1 MVYWVAQAFCT
12 LSSSK
17 GVCNSHTLRSTEPMR
32 DFLPDVVAVVGPTA
46 TGKTDVGIL
55 LADALG
61 AEIISAD
68 CMAVYRGMDIGTAK
82 PTPEQQRRVRFHLI
96 DVCNPDEPFSV
107 ARFQQMALEAIR
119 QIRQRGALPL
129 VVGGTGLYVK
139 ALLDGFHI
147 PPAAANEALRRQLW
161 QEVKRSGSAALHAR
175 LQAVDPQ
182 SASRIHPND
191 AVRIIRALEVYHV
204 TGRPIS
210 EWQRR
215 QPPPEVGKA
224 RRFGLTMP
232 RELLYRRINE
242 RVERMIAQGWLE
254 EVRRLLESGYDPNL
268 PAMRS
273 LGYAELVQVVQGKLQ
288 LQEAVALIQRET
300 RRFAKRQLTW
310 FRADKQIEWVDASQ
324 GAEEAARQILERLR
338 SESEHT

>member
-1 MVYWVAQAFCT
+1 
-12 LSSSK
+12 
-17 GVCNSHTLRSTEPMR
+17 MR
-32 DFLPDVVAVVGPTA
+32 HFLPDVLAVVGPTA

-55 LADALG
+55 LAEALG

-96 DVCNPDEPFSV
+96 DVCYPDEPFSV

-119 QIRQRGALPL
+119 QIRQRGAMPL

-139 ALLDGFHI
+139 ALLDGFQI
-147 PPAAANEALRRQLW
+147 PPSPANEALRQQLW
-161 QEVKRSGSAALHAR
+161 QEAKRLGSAVLHAR
-175 LQAVDPQ
+175 LQQVDPQ
-182 SASRIHPND
+182 AASRIHPND
-191 AVRIIRALEVYHV
+191 AVRIIRALEVYHL
-204 TGRPIS
+204 TGQPIS
-210 EWQRR
+210 QWQRCH
-215 QPPPEVGKA
+215 PPPEVGRA

-242 RVERMIAQGWLE
+242 RVERMVAQGWLE
-254 EVRRLLESGYDPNL
+254 EVRQLLQSGYSPHL
-268 PAMRS
+268 PALRS
-273 LGYAELVQVVQGKLQ
+273 LGYGELVQVIQGTLG

-310 FRADKQIEWVDASQ
+310 FRADKQIEWIDASQ
-324 GAEEAARQILERLR
+324 GAEETVQQILERLR
-338 SESEHT
+338 SETYLVDFGTEGSQRHGEDSD

>member
-1 MVYWVAQAFCT
+1 MVYWVAQVICT
-12 LSSSK
+12 LSSCK
-17 GVCNSHTLRSTEPMR
+17 DVRNSYAHRSTKPMKE
-32 DFLPDVVAVVGPTA
+32 FLPDVLAVVGATA
-46 TGKTDVGIL
+46 TGKTEVGIL
-55 LADALG
+55 LAETLG

-119 QIRQRGALPL
+119 QIRQRGALPM

-147 PPAAANEALRRQLW
+147 PPAAANEALRQQLW
-161 QEVKRSGSAALHAR
+161 QEVRRLGSAALHAR
-175 LQAVDPQ
+175 LQEVDQ
-182 SASRIHPND
+182 QAASRIHPND
-191 AVRIIRALEVYHV
+191 AVRIIRALEVYHT

-215 QPPPEVGKA
+215 QPPPEVGRV

-242 RVERMIAQGWLE
+242 RVEKMIAQGWLE
-254 EVRRLLESGYDPNL
+254 EVRRLLEAGYSPDL
-268 PAMRS
+268 SAMRS
-273 LGYAELVQVVQGKLQ
+273 LGYGELVQVIQGKLL
-288 LQEAVALIQRET
+288 LQEAIALIQRET

-310 FRADKQIEWVDASQ
+310 FRADKQIEWIDASQ

-338 SESEHT
+338 SEHT

>member
-1 MVYWVAQAFCT
+1 
-12 LSSSK
+12 
-17 GVCNSHTLRSTEPMR
+17 MR
-32 DFLPDVVAVVGPTA
+32 DFLPDVLAVVGPTA

-55 LADALG
+55 LAEALG
-61 AEIISAD
+61 GEIISAD

-96 DVCNPDEPFSV
+96 DVCDPDEPFSV

-119 QIRQRGALPL
+119 QIRLRGALPL

-147 PPAAANEALRRQLW
+147 PPAAANQALRQQLW
-161 QEVKRSGSAALHAR
+161 QEAKRQGSAALHAR
-175 LQAVDPQ
+175 LQEVDPLA
-182 SASRIHPND
+182 ASRIHPND
-191 AVRIIRALEVYHV
+191 AVRIIRALEVYQV

-210 EWQRR
+210 EWQRC

-232 RELLYRRINE
+232 RDMLYRRINE
-242 RVERMIAQGWLE
+242 RVERMVAQGWLD
-254 EVRRLLESGYDPNL
+254 EVRRLLEAKYDPHL

-273 LGYAELVQVVQGKLQ
+273 LGYGELIQVIQGRLE
-288 LQEAVALIQRET
+288 LSEAIALIQRET

-310 FRADKQIEWVDASQ
+310 FRADKHIEWIDASQ
-324 GAEEAARQILERLR
+324 GAEQTARRILEKLQ
-338 SESEHT
+338 SEQENT